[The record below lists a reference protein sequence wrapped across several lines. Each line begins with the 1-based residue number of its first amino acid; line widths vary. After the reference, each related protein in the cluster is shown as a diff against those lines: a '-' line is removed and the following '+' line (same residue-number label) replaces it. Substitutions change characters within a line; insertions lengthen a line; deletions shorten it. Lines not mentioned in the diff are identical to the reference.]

1 MAASKGTSRREVMA
15 FWAEVMRNQEAKI
28 SERLRA
34 SELCMEELERQEA
47 QREKRKAQKDGQQ
60 AEASTGW
67 FKEEWTEEP

>member
-15 FWAEVMRNQEAKI
+15 FWAEVRRNQEAKI